1 MKRMLR
7 RLIAPALCLIAMQ
20 SNAAHLNDFK
30 EDYGVFFFEQ
40 STCHYC
46 ANMIPRLNNIDAAYD
61 IDILPVSLDG
71 IPVPNSGKWA
81 RKTIPDN
88 GRLTDI
94 MPVDVT
100 PTFYV
105 INKKTH
111 QAAKMGYG
119 DISEAQFMENLVLAL
134 RAIQVVPQNV
144 PLSLKPMRG
153 QAITDNA
160 STVQSNEPNYSAAPE
175 RTMAAPKQSM
185 ADEFRASLKKKY
197 LSGQ

>member
-1 MKRMLR
+1 MN
-7 RLIAPALCLIAMQ
+7 

-40 STCHYC
+40 STCNYC
-46 ANMIPRLNNIDAAYD
+46 AKMIPKLNNIDAAYD
-61 IDILPVSLDG
+61 IDILPVSLDS

-81 RKTIPDN
+81 QKTIPDN
-88 GRLTDI
+88 GRLTSV

-105 INKKTH
+105 INKKTR

-119 DISEAQFMENLVLAL
+119 DISEVQFMENLVLAL
-134 RAIQVVPQNV
+134 RAIKVVPHND
-144 PLSLKPMRG
+144 PLSLQPMRENVIPNPDVSG
-153 QAITDNA
+153 QSSEA
-160 STVQSNEPNYSAAPE
+160 NYSAVPAQ
-175 RTMAAPKQSM
+175 TKAASQQSM

>member
-7 RLIAPALCLIAMQ
+7 NIIAPLLCLISMH
-20 SNAAHLNDFK
+20 SNAVHLNDFK
-30 EDYGVFFFEQ
+30 DDYGVFFFEQ
-40 STCHYC
+40 STCNYC
-46 ANMIPRLNNIDAAYD
+46 IKMIPKLNNIDAAYD

-81 RKTIPDN
+81 SKTIPDK
-88 GRLTDI
+88 GRLTAV

-105 INKKTH
+105 INKKTR

-134 RAIQVVPQNV
+134 RAIQVVPQNE
-144 PLSLKPMRG
+144 PLSLEPMRG
-153 QAITDNA
+153 KTITD
-160 STVQSNEPNYSAAPE
+160 SLSSDQSSVPNFSPAPAQSSA
-175 RTMAAPKQSM
+175 TSQTM

>member
-1 MKRMLR
+1 
-7 RLIAPALCLIAMQ
+7 
-20 SNAAHLNDFK
+20 
-30 EDYGVFFFEQ
+30 
-40 STCHYC
+40 
-46 ANMIPRLNNIDAAYD
+46 MIPKLNNIDAAYD

-81 RKTIPDN
+81 SKTIPDK
-88 GRLTDI
+88 GRLTAV

-105 INKKTH
+105 INKKTR

-134 RAIQVVPQNV
+134 RAIQVVPQNE
-144 PLSLKPMRG
+144 PLSLEPMRG
-153 QAITDNA
+153 KTIKD
-160 STVQSNEPNYSAAPE
+160 SLSSDQSSVPNFSPAPAQSSA
-175 RTMAAPKQSM
+175 TSQSM